1 MLIVGD
7 TQYEN
12 DPGVLALLASV
23 VRAHPDAIGYMS
35 LIEDA
40 IHVVVKTPKPKPAT
54 KAPRARPNADESQSD
69 DPEAKAEQ
77 APIRPPHLEVLK
89 WGPVK
94 AELRTRPGCGKLQRT
109 LTVRGDIWGLMTP
122 WQREL
127 ALLTKCLELR
137 VTLPED
143 GGEPKIGKAP
153 LPIQTHPYV
162 VAAGGAWWEGL
173 DPCAAPAGEVD
184 VAAALADE
192 APRALRDL
200 PPDALAVGAADDADE
215 PY

>member
-40 IHVVVKTPKPKPAT
+40 IHVVVKTPKPKPA

-109 LTVRGDIWGLMTP
+109 LTVRG
-122 WQREL
+122 
-127 ALLTKCLELR
+127 
-137 VTLPED
+137 
-143 GGEPKIGKAP
+143 EP
-153 LPIQTHPYV
+153 
-162 VAAGGAWWEGL
+162 GAWNISPDILKSTAKGFESYIKLG
-173 DPCAAPAGEVD
+173 DTVAEPASG
-184 VAAALADE
+184 
-192 APRALRDL
+192 PR
-200 PPDALAVGAADDADE
+200 
-215 PY
+215 